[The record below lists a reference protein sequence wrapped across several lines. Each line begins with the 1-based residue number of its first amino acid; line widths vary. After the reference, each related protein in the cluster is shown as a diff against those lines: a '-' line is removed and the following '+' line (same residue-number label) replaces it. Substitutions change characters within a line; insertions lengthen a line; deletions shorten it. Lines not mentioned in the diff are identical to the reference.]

1 MDIYHIALFLHIVT
15 LIVAAS
21 VTAVTKLAATRRARA
36 RTVADALDWHNV
48 LVSSSRAFPVCLV
61 AFVATGAYMVSVAAP
76 GAWASGFVVAGLVGV
91 LLLLASGTYLG
102 VKGKALTR
110 LLESIAAEG
119 ADRPAPPLMPTPLV
133 AVLPVVNTGIAL
145 SVVFDMVVKPA
156 SATAALGLS
165 AAGAGRRGALRRKR
179 GPATVAR
186 DSEVAPAA

>member
-36 RTVADALDWHNV
+36 RTVADALDCHNV

-119 ADRPAPPLMPTPLV
+119 ADRPAPPLVPTPLV

-156 SATAALGLS
+156 SVTAALGIIAAGVVLS
-165 AAGAGRRGALRRKR
+165 AAIGRKR
-179 GPATVAR
+179 GPATVAQ

>member
-119 ADRPAPPLMPTPLV
+119 ADRPAPPLVPTPLV

-156 SATAALGLS
+156 SVTAALGIIAAGVVLS
-165 AAGAGRRGALRRKR
+165 AAIGRKR
-179 GPATVAR
+179 GPATVAQ

>member
-156 SATAALGLS
+156 SVTAALGIIAAGVVLS
-165 AAGAGRRGALRRKR
+165 AAIGRKR
-179 GPATVAR
+179 GPATVAQ

>member
-119 ADRPAPPLMPTPLV
+119 AERPAPLLMPTPLV

-156 SATAALGLS
+156 SVTAALGIIAAGVVLS
-165 AAGAGRRGALRRKR
+165 AAIGRKR
-179 GPATVAR
+179 GPATVAQ